1 MGVANVRSV
10 TFSDHAQDAHASTAS
25 TAPTAPPAPSPA
37 GSPFADLADY
47 VALPRVES
55 LTRSV
60 DGSRVVLT
68 VATLDADRTGYERA
82 LWEVDAAGGG
92 TPRRLTRSTA
102 GESGAAFTAAGTL
115 LFTSS
120 RTGGGGPER
129 DGRPVT
135 QLWVID
141 PAGGEARP
149 VTALAG
155 GVGAI
160 AATARE
166 AETVVLAADLLPS
179 ATTFE
184 DDARLREERAKRK
197 VAAILHEHYPVR
209 VWDHDLGPDEPHL
222 LALDL
227 AALAPET
234 VTPAAADGSTQDAGD
249 APAPYPAHLPRP
261 ADLTPHP
268 GRSADTGGTALTP
281 DGRTL
286 LAALRRRQGRGD
298 RFALVAIDVAT
309 GAHTT
314 LVDELSTYIEGPV
327 VSNDGAWVAYVRAS
341 FSTPAGPADQ
351 HLWISRTDGSEA
363 RELAVGWDRWPTEI
377 AFAPDD
383 RSLVV
388 VADDDGRGRIFR
400 VPLEDGPVT
409 ALTTDDHAYTQAH
422 VGPDG
427 SVVALRSSWQV
438 APHPVRVEVDGTVT
452 ELATPAPPPAPVGTM
467 ADVETVAE
475 DGSRVRGWLL
485 TPPGA
490 SADAPAPLLLWIHGG
505 PLNSW
510 NAWSWRWCAQ
520 LLVARGYAVL
530 LPDPALSTGYGLDF
544 IARGWNA
551 WGGAPYTDLMDITDA
566 VVARPEIDEGRT
578 AAMGGSFGGYMANWV
593 AGHTDRFRAIVT
605 HASLWAL
612 DQFRGTTDGA
622 YYWDEIFDEAGLV
635 ANSPHQFVDRIS
647 TPLLVI
653 HGDRDY
659 RVPIGEGNR
668 LWAELAQHHADEHGV
683 MPHRYLYFPDENHWV
698 LKPQHA
704 TVWYETVIAFLAQ
717 HVLGEGWER
726 PAHLG

>member
-1 MGVANVRSV
+1 MAVANVRCV
-10 TFSDHAQDAHASTAS
+10 TLSDH
-25 TAPTAPPAPSPA
+25 APTAPDSSPA
-37 GSPFADLADY
+37 SPASAASPGSPFADLAAY

-55 LTRSV
+55 LTRSP
-60 DGSRVVLT
+60 DGRRVVLT
-68 VATLDADRTGYERA
+68 VATLDADGAGYERA

-102 GESGAAFTAAGTL
+102 GESGAAFTGGGTL

-129 DGRPVT
+129 EGKPVP
-135 QLWVID
+135 QLWSVD

-155 GVGAI
+155 GVSGI
-160 AATARE
+160 AATARA
-166 AETVVLAADLLPS
+166 AETVVLAADILPS
-179 ATTFE
+179 ATTLE
-184 DDARLREERAKRK
+184 DDARLREERAERK

-234 VTPAAADGSTQDAGD
+234 VTLASAERDIRHEQSGD

-268 GRSADTGGTALTP
+268 GRSADTAGSALTP

-286 LAALRRRQGRGD
+286 VAALRRRQGRGD

-314 LVDELSTYIEGPV
+314 LVDEPSTYVENPT
-327 VSNDGAWVAYVRAS
+327 VSHDGAWVAYVRSA

-351 HLWISRTDGSEA
+351 HLWVARLDGSDA
-363 RELAVGWDRWPTEI
+363 REVAVGWDRWPAEV

-400 VPLEDGPVT
+400 VPLDGGDVI

-438 APHPVRVEVDGTVT
+438 APHPVRVEADGTVT

-467 ADVETVAE
+467 TDVETVAE

-485 TPPGA
+485 TPPDA
-490 SADAPAPLLLWIHGG
+490 SAEAPAPLLLWIHGG

-530 LPDPALSTGYGLDF
+530 LPDPALSTGYGLEF

-551 WGGAPYTDLMDITDA
+551 WGGAPYTDLMAITDA
-566 VVARPEIDEGRT
+566 VEARPEIDEGRT

-622 YYWDEIFDEAGLV
+622 YYWDEIFDDAGL
-635 ANSPHQFVDRIS
+635 AENSPHQFVEQIT

-704 TVWYETVIAFLAQ
+704 TVWYETVMAFLAQ
-717 HVLGEGWER
+717 HVLGEQWER
-726 PAHLG
+726 PDHLG